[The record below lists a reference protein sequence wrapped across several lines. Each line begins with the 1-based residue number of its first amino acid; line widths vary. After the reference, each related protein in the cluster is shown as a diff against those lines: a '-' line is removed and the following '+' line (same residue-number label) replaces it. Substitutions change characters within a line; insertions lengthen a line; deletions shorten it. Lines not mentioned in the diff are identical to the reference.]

1 MQRTLRST
9 LTTTAVA
16 ALTSVALV
24 GVSPPASAATSTR
37 TQAGATWLAGELT
50 GGVLNNPLYD
60 YDDWGLTVDALLAFR
75 AAGNQPGAVTA
86 VKTALVGGGLQEY
99 VVPGYGTL
107 LSAGALAKTTVAVE
121 ASGSNPR
128 SFGGRNLLADLRG
141 RVTTSGSKTGR
152 VADKIDSTGFDYAN
166 TIVQAYAVAGLA
178 AGGIPS
184 ATATSFLVKQ
194 QCAAGYFRLSNDDGK
209 SCTTGGGTADVD
221 ATALA
226 LEALISTQQD
236 GASTLGTPIA
246 KATSWLVSAQRADG
260 SYGGA
265 GPTSAPNTN
274 STGLAAQALAAAG
287 RTTDAAQAVAWLAK
301 FQVTAS
307 TGGRLAP
314 EVGAIAYNREGF
326 DAGVADGITDTTSDQ
341 WRRATAQAILGLSGR
356 SLGSLLPAPARR
368 TVRVTA
374 TDGYVKGGAS
384 FAVKVSGLAERE
396 TYSVSLSGRVVRIAT
411 ASSTGT
417 GSVSVT
423 APATTARRSVAVRGL
438 TSGRIGS
445 DTVSVLGAK
454 ALKPKLKKA
463 EVVRRHFQK
472 VTVKHLAPGEAIRVR
487 YRGDRISPKSAHANG
502 NGVYRLKFKVGT
514 SLGKKAVKV
523 RGEFKN
529 RHGEKSFRVVR

>member
-1 MQRTLRST
+1 MQRLRST

-50 GGVLNNPLYD
+50 GGVLHNPLYD

-86 VKTALVGGGLQEY
+86 VKSALVGGGLQEY
-99 VVPGYGTL
+99 VVPGFGTL
-107 LSAGALAKTTVAVE
+107 LSAGAIAKTTVAVE

-141 RVTTSGSKTGR
+141 RVTVSGARTGR
-152 VADKIDSTGFDYAN
+152 VADKIETGSADYAN

-178 AGGIPS
+178 AGGTPS

-194 QCAAGYFRLSNDDGK
+194 QCTAGYFRLSNNDGK
-209 SCTTGGGTADVD
+209 TCTTGGGTADVD

-226 LEALISTQQD
+226 LEALISARQD

-265 GPTSAPNTN
+265 GPTSAPNAN

-287 RTTDAAQAVAWLAK
+287 RTTDAAQAVAWLK
-301 FQVTAS
+301 KLQVIAA
-307 TGGRLAP
+307 TGGALAS
-314 EVGAIAYNREGF
+314 EVGAIAYNRDGF
-326 DAGVADGITDTTSDQ
+326 KLGVTEGITDQTSDQ
-341 WRRATAQAILGLSGR
+341 WRRASAQAILGLSGR
-356 SLGSLLPAPARR
+356 SLGSLLPAPARQ
-368 TVRVTA
+368 TARVSA
-374 TDGYVKGGAS
+374 TQGYVKGGTT
-384 FAVKVSGLAERE
+384 FAVRVSGLAERE
-396 TYSVSLSGRVVRIAT
+396 TYTVSISGRVVKTSI

-417 GSVSVT
+417 GSVRAT
-423 APATTARRSVAVRGL
+423 APATTGRRTVSVRGL
-438 TSGRIGS
+438 TSGRTGS
-445 DTVSVLGAK
+445 TSVSVLGAK
-454 ALKPKLKKA
+454 VLKPRLAKS
-463 EVVRRHFQK
+463 EVTRRHYQK
-472 VTVKHLAPGEAIRVR
+472 VRVKHLASGEAVRVR

-502 NGVYRLKFKVGT
+502 NGVYRLRFKVGK
-514 SLGKKAVKV
+514 SLGKKTVKV
-523 RGEFKN
+523 RGEFRN